1 MFPAD
6 PIKPPMPHTEPTE
19 ASAKSA
25 RWAQHFEKVGIP
37 AMGVLLLLGAVL
49 LGWYTLDTADKVV
62 RGYARDAIAH
72 QAQDIT
78 HFRNFYSA
86 EIVKRAQNAGVTIT
100 DNYKDVPHALPLPA
114 TFVIDFG
121 QYMRNIEDGTQLSLY
136 SELPFPGRVAERQL
150 DDFQKAALAH
160 LKLHPETPYTGEEVR
175 EGRTY
180 LRYAQADRMQA
191 DCVACHNTYPG
202 SPKTDW
208 QVGDVRGALE
218 VDMPIDHWQ
227 NEASSLLR
235 RSFGLLLVAAFA
247 GLALLWFSLRHLRK
261 TLHSSQ
267 ELAQENQSSNI
278 ALRAEMQR
286 REAMEKG
293 LRESQ
298 AALTLAK
305 ERAESANL
313 LKGEFLANM
322 SHEIRTPMNGI
333 VGMTQLTL
341 QTTLNDTQREYLSL
355 ANHSALHLLS
365 IINDILDFS
374 KIEAGHLSLQP
385 VRMGPSQVLQHTVR
399 SFAAEAHAKGLE
411 VVVSI
416 APDVPNEVLADPV
429 RLRQILTN
437 LMGNAIKF
445 TEQGGLKIRLEPDS
459 ASSDEHVIL
468 KFSIEDTGIGF
479 DPALT
484 EQLFSP
490 FIQADG
496 SITRSFGGTG
506 LGLAITRSLVQ
517 LMGGQISAVG
527 QPGKGA
533 IFSFTFKATVPQALK
548 IQQTPLPPER
558 VKPGRRLKVLI
569 AEDHPINQKL
579 AAILLEKMGNECT
592 LVNDGEKALQ
602 ALSDAHFDI
611 VLMDVMMPHMD
622 GVTALKRLRALEAQG
637 RRRTVVIMVT
647 AHAMTGDRER
657 FLADGADG
665 YVSKPISTHM
675 LEAEISLY
683 I

>member
-1 MFPAD
+1 
-6 PIKPPMPHTEPTE
+6 MPHQDPVQERLH
-19 ASAKSA
+19 SADWA
-25 RWAQHFEKVGIP
+25 RQLEKIGIP
-37 AMGVLLLLGAVL
+37 VMGVLLLLWALL
-49 LGWYTLDTADKVV
+49 LGWYTLNTADKVV
-62 RGYARDAIAH
+62 SGYARDAIAH

-86 EIVKRAQNAGVTIT
+86 EIVKRAQQAGVTIT

-121 QYMRNIEDGTQLSLY
+121 QYMRTVEDGTQLALY

-160 LKLHPETPYTGEEVR
+160 LKLHPDTPYTREEVR

-191 DCVACHNTYPG
+191 NCVACHNTYPG

-235 RSFGLLLVAAFA
+235 RSFGMLLVVAIV
-247 GLALLWFSLRHLRK
+247 GLALVWFSLRQLRK
-261 TLHSSQ
+261 TLHTSQ
-267 ELAQENQSSNI
+267 ALALENQHSNT
-278 ALRAEMQR
+278 ALRAEMRR
-286 REAMEKG
+286 REATEQG

-313 LKGEFLANM
+313 LKGEFLATM

-341 QTTLNDTQREYLSL
+341 QTDLNDTQREYLSL
-355 ANHSALHLLS
+355 ANNSALHLLS

-385 VRMGPSQVLQHTVR
+385 VRMSPAQVLHQTVR
-399 SFAAEAHAKGLE
+399 SLATQAQAKGLE
-411 VVVSI
+411 LGVAV
-416 APDVPNEVLADPV
+416 APDVPPEVLADPV

-437 LMGNAIKF
+437 LIGNAIKF
-445 TEQGGLKIRLEPDS
+445 TEQGTVHIHLTREAHVGEVS
-459 ASSDEHVIL
+459 AVL
-468 KFSIEDTGIGF
+468 KFRIQDTGIGF
-479 DPALT
+479 DPAQT

-490 FIQADG
+490 FIQGDG

-517 LMGGQISAVG
+517 LMGGHISAVS
-527 QPGKGA
+527 QPDLGA
-533 IFSFTFKATVPQALK
+533 TFSFTITATVPE
-548 IQQTPLPPER
+548 PLDELPAPMP
-558 VKPGRRLKVLI
+558 VGMATPGRRLKVLI

-579 AAILLEKMGNECT
+579 AAILLGQMGHDCV
-592 LVNDGEKALQ
+592 LVDDGDKALE
-602 ALSDAHFDI
+602 ALAQDSFDM

-622 GVTALKRLRALEAQG
+622 GLTALKALRAMEAQG
-637 RRRTVVIMVT
+637 RPRTVVIMVT
-647 AHAMTGDRER
+647 AHAMAGDRER
-657 FLADGADG
+657 FMAQGADG
-665 YVSKPISTHM
+665 YVSKPISTPM
-675 LEAEISLY
+675 LEAEIALLS
-683 I
+683 

>member
-1 MFPAD
+1 MPKIDSAD
-6 PIKPPMPHTEPTE
+6 
-19 ASAKSA
+19 KSDPSTQ
-25 RWAQHFEKVGIP
+25 RTPQLQRVGIP
-37 AMGVLLLLGAVL
+37 AVAALLLLWIL
-49 LGWYTLDTADKVV
+49 FLGWYTLDTANQVV
-62 RGYARDAIAH
+62 RGFAREAIEH
-72 QAQDIT
+72 QAQDVT

-86 EIVKRAQNAGVTIT
+86 EIVQRAQQAGVTIT
-100 DNYKDVPHALPLPA
+100 DNYKDLPHALPLPA

-121 QYMRNIEDGTQLSLY
+121 QYMRKMEDGTHLALY
-136 SELPFPGRVAERQL
+136 SELPFPGRVAERHL

-160 LKLHPETPYTGEEVR
+160 LKLHPETPYTREEVR

-191 DCVACHNTYPG
+191 NCVACHNTYPG

-218 VDMPIDHWQ
+218 VAMPIDHWQ
-227 NEASSLLR
+227 NEASTLLR
-235 RSFGLLLVAAFA
+235 RSFGMLVAAAIA
-247 GLALLWFSLRHLRK
+247 GLALVWFSLRQLRK
-261 TLHSSQ
+261 TLHKSQ
-267 ELAQENQSSNI
+267 VVSQKNRHSNR
-278 ALRAEMQR
+278 ALRAEMQQ
-286 REAMEKG
+286 REAMEQG

-341 QTTLNDTQREYLSL
+341 QTALNDTQREYLTL
-355 ANHSALHLLS
+355 ANNSALHLLS

-374 KIEAGHLSLQP
+374 KIEAGYLSLQP
-385 VRMGPSQVLQHTVR
+385 VRMGPAQILERTLS
-399 SFAAEAHAKGLE
+399 SFAAEVQTKGLE
-411 VVVSI
+411 VQVYIGS
-416 APDVPNEVLADPV
+416 DVPGEVMADPV

-437 LMGNAIKF
+437 LIGNAIKF
-445 TEQGGLKIRLEPDS
+445 TTKGGLHIRLERDA
-459 ASSDEHVIL
+459 ASTDANAIL
-468 KFSIEDTGIGF
+468 KFSIADSGIGF
-479 DPALT
+479 DPAKT

-517 LMGGQISAVG
+517 LMGGEISAMG
-527 QPGKGA
+527 QLGQGA
-533 IFSFTFKATVPQALK
+533 TFSFTMKAAVPEALQLTAPPQATGPA
-548 IQQTPLPPER
+548 TPT
-558 VKPGRRLKVLI
+558 RRLKVLI

-579 AAILLEKMGNECT
+579 ASILLAQMGHACV
-592 LVNDGEKALQ
+592 LVDDGEKALE
-602 ALSDAHFDI
+602 ALEKEAFDV

-622 GVTALKRLRALEAQG
+622 GVTALKRLRELEAQG
-637 RRRTVVIMVT
+637 RPRSVVIMVT

-665 YVSKPISTHM
+665 YVSKPISTAM
-675 LEAEISLY
+675 LEAEISHLT
-683 I
+683 

>member
-1 MFPAD
+1 MPTLAPAQKS
-6 PIKPPMPHTEPTE
+6 KPNNRRTEQLQ
-19 ASAKSA
+19 
-25 RWAQHFEKVGIP
+25 RVGIP
-37 AMGVLLLLGAVL
+37 AVGVLLLLWVLL
-49 LGWYTLDTADKVV
+49 LGWYTLDTADQVV
-62 RGYARDAIAH
+62 RGFAREAIEH
-72 QAQDIT
+72 QAQNIT

-86 EIVKRAQNAGVTIT
+86 EIVKRAQNAGLTVT
-100 DNYKDVPHALPLPA
+100 DNYKDLPHALPLPA

-121 QYMRNIEDGTQLSLY
+121 QYMRKVEDGTHLALY
-136 SELPFPGRVAERQL
+136 SDLPFPGRVAERHL

-160 LKLHPETPYTGEEVR
+160 LKLHPETPYTREEVR

-191 DCVACHNTYPG
+191 NCVACHNTYPG

-218 VDMPIDHWQ
+218 VAMPIDHWQ
-227 NEASSLLR
+227 NEASTLLR
-235 RSFGLLLVAAFA
+235 RSFGMLVAAAIA
-247 GLALLWFSLRHLRK
+247 GLALVWFSLRQLRK
-261 TLHSSQ
+261 TLNTSQAVSQKNQHS
-267 ELAQENQSSNI
+267 NR
-278 ALRAEMQR
+278 ALRAEMQQ
-286 REAMEKG
+286 REAMEQG

-341 QTTLNDTQREYLSL
+341 QTELNDTQREYLTL
-355 ANHSALHLLS
+355 ANNSALHLLS

-385 VRMGPSQVLQHTVR
+385 VRMGPALVLQNTLR
-399 SFAAEAHAKGLE
+399 SFAAEIQAKGLE
-411 VVVSI
+411 VQMHI
-416 APDVPNEVLADPV
+416 GPDVPGEVMADPV

-437 LMGNAIKF
+437 LIGNAIKF
-445 TEQGGLKIRLEPDS
+445 TARGGLRIGLELNA
-459 ASSDEHVIL
+459 ASNGAEVVL
-468 KFSIEDTGIGF
+468 KFTIADSGIGF
-479 DPALT
+479 DPAKT

-506 LGLAITRSLVQ
+506 LGLAITRSLVE
-517 LMGGQISAVG
+517 LMGGQVSALS
-527 QPGKGA
+527 QPGQGA
-533 IFSFTFKATVPQALK
+533 TFSFTVMASVPNTQPQPLAGALTVPAAAA
-548 IQQTPLPPER
+548 R
-558 VKPGRRLKVLI
+558 CLKVLI

-579 AAILLEKMGNECT
+579 AAILLKQMGHECV
-592 LVNDGEKALQ
+592 LVDDGEKALQ
-602 ALSDAHFDI
+602 ALAASHFDL
-611 VLMDVMMPHMD
+611 VLMDVMMPNMD
-622 GVTALKRLRALEAQG
+622 GITALKHLRELEAQG
-637 RRRTVVIMVT
+637 RPRCAVIMVT

-665 YVSKPISTHM
+665 YVSKPISTSM
-675 LEAEISLY
+675 LEAEIAHLT
-683 I
+683 

>member
-1 MFPAD
+1 
-6 PIKPPMPHTEPTE
+6 MPDTDSPRKMSKN
-19 ASAKSA
+19 APWA
-25 RWAQHFEKVGIP
+25 RHLEKIGIP
-37 AMGVLLLLGAVL
+37 AIGVLLLLWALL
-49 LGWYTLDTADKVV
+49 LGWYTLNTADKVV
-62 RGYARDAIAH
+62 SGYARDAIAH

-86 EIVKRAQNAGVTIT
+86 EIVKRAMKAGISIT

-121 QYMRNIEDGTQLSLY
+121 QYMRTVEDGTQLALY

-160 LKLHPETPYTGEEVR
+160 LKRHPDTPYTREEVR

-191 DCVACHNTYPG
+191 NCVACHNTYPG

-208 QVGDVRGALE
+208 KVGDVRGALE

-227 NEASSLLR
+227 NEASTLLR
-235 RSFGLLLVAAFA
+235 RSFGMLLVVAIAGFA
-247 GLALLWFSLRHLRK
+247 LVWFSLRQLRK
-261 TLHSSQ
+261 ALNTSQ
-267 ELAQENQSSNI
+267 ALAQANQHSNT

-286 REAMEKG
+286 REITEQG

-313 LKGEFLANM
+313 LKGEFLATM

-341 QTTLNDTQREYLSL
+341 QTELNAIQREYLSL
-355 ANHSALHLLS
+355 ANNSALHLLS

-374 KIEAGHLSLQP
+374 KIEAGHFSLQP
-385 VRMGPSQVLQHTVR
+385 LRMSPTQVLQQTVR
-399 SFAAEAHAKGLE
+399 SFATQAQAKGLNLSLDVE
-411 VVVSI
+411 
-416 APDVPNEVLADPV
+416 PDVPLEVLADPV

-437 LMGNAIKF
+437 LIGNAIKF
-445 TEQGGLKIRLEPDS
+445 TEHGKVHILLTRETNTSEDH
-459 ASSDEHVIL
+459 AVL
-468 KFSIEDTGIGF
+468 KFRIQDTGIGF
-479 DPALT
+479 DPAQT

-490 FIQADG
+490 FIQGDG

-517 LMGGQISAVG
+517 LMGGHISAVSE
-527 QPGKGA
+527 PDLGA
-533 IFSFTFKATVPQALK
+533 TFSFTITAAVPAPLDELPAP
-548 IQQTPLPPER
+548 TPVGLAA
-558 VKPGRRLKVLI
+558 PGRRLKVLI

-579 AAILLEKMGNECT
+579 AAILLAQMGHDCV
-592 LVNDGEKALQ
+592 LADDGEKALQ
-602 ALSDAHFDI
+602 ALAQDRFDM

-622 GVTALKRLRALEAQG
+622 GLTALKALRALEAQG
-637 RRRTVVIMVT
+637 RPRTVVIMVT
-647 AHAMTGDRER
+647 AHAMAGDRER
-657 FLADGADG
+657 FMAHGADG
-665 YVSKPISTHM
+665 YVSKPISTPM
-675 LEAEISLY
+675 LQAEIALLS
-683 I
+683 

>member
-1 MFPAD
+1 
-6 PIKPPMPHTEPTE
+6 MPHTDPSE
-19 ASAKSA
+19 ASANSA
-25 RWAQHFEKVGIP
+25 RWAQRLEKVGIP
-37 AMGVLLLLGAVL
+37 AMGVLLLLWAVL
-49 LGWYTLDTADKVV
+49 LGWYTLDTADQVV

-86 EIVKRAQNAGVTIT
+86 EIVKRAQQAGVTIT

-121 QYMRNIEDGTQLSLY
+121 QYMRTVEDGTQLALY

-160 LKLHPETPYTGEEVR
+160 LKQHPETPYTREEVR
-175 EGRTY
+175 DGRTF

-191 DCVACHNTYPG
+191 NCVACHNTYPG

-208 QVGDVRGALE
+208 KVGDVRGALE
-218 VDMPIDHWQ
+218 VNMPIDHWQ
-227 NEASSLLR
+227 NEASTLLR
-235 RSFGLLLVAAFA
+235 RSFGMLLVVAIA
-247 GLALLWFSLRHLRK
+247 GLALVWFSLHQLRK
-261 TLHSSQ
+261 TLHTSQ
-267 ELAQENQSSNI
+267 ALALENQHSNS
-278 ALRAEMQR
+278 ALRAEMLR
-286 REAMEKG
+286 REATEQG

-313 LKGEFLANM
+313 LKGEFLATM

-341 QTTLNDTQREYLSL
+341 QTALNETQREYLSL
-355 ANHSALHLLS
+355 ANNSALHLLS

-385 VRMGPSQVLQHTVR
+385 LRMSPAQVLQHTVR
-399 SFAAEAHAKGLE
+399 SLTTQAQAKGLAIHMQVE
-411 VVVSI
+411 
-416 APDVPNEVLADPV
+416 PDVPHEVMADPV

-437 LMGNAIKF
+437 LIGNAIKF
-445 TEQGGLKIRLEPDS
+445 TEQGNVTIHLACEGHANATSK
-459 ASSDEHVIL
+459 VL
-468 KFSIEDTGIGF
+468 KFSIQDTGIGF
-479 DPALT
+479 DPAQT

-490 FIQADG
+490 FIQGDG

-517 LMGGQISAVG
+517 LMGGQISATSHPG
-527 QPGKGA
+527 QGA
-533 IFSFTFKATVPQALK
+533 QFQFTIMATVAEPTVEVEAPTSNVLAA
-548 IQQTPLPPER
+548 
-558 VKPGRRLKVLI
+558 PGRRLKVLI

-579 AAILLEKMGNECT
+579 AAILLGQMGHDCV
-592 LVNDGEKALQ
+592 LVDDGEKALE
-602 ALSDAHFDI
+602 ALAQDRFDM

-622 GVTALKRLRALEAQG
+622 GITALKELRRLEAQG
-637 RRRTVVIMVT
+637 HPRTVVIMVT
-647 AHAMTGDRER
+647 AHAMAGDRER
-657 FLADGADG
+657 FMAQGADG
-665 YVSKPISTHM
+665 YVSKPISTQM
-675 LEAEISLY
+675 LEAEIALLS
-683 I
+683 

>member
-1 MFPAD
+1 
-6 PIKPPMPHTEPTE
+6 MPNSKKTTHQATTDE
-19 ASAKSA
+19 ATAHA
-25 RWAQHFEKVGIP
+25 NPWVQRLVKVGIP
-37 AMGVLLLLGAVL
+37 VMGMLLLIWAVL
-49 LGWYTLDTADKVV
+49 LGWYTLETADKVV
-62 RGYARDAIAH
+62 RGYARDAIEH

-86 EIVKRAQNAGVTIT
+86 EIVSRAIKAGVTVT
-100 DNYKDVPHALPLPA
+100 DAYKDVPHALPLPA

-121 QYMRNIEDGTQLSLY
+121 QYMRKIEDGTHLSLY

-150 DDFQKAALAH
+150 DDFQKAALVH
-160 LKLHPETPYTGEEVR
+160 LKQHPETPFTREEVR
-175 EGRTY
+175 EGKTF

-191 DCVACHNTYPG
+191 NCVACHNSYPG

-208 QVGDVRGALE
+208 KVGDVRGALE

-227 NEASSLLR
+227 NEASTLLR
-235 RSFGLLLVAAFA
+235 RSFGMLVLVAIA
-247 GLALLWFSLRHLRK
+247 GLTLVWFSLGQLRK
-261 TLHSSQ
+261 TLHTARQ
-267 ELAQENQSSNI
+267 LAHRNQQSNI
-278 ALRAEMQR
+278 ALRAEMKQ
-286 REAMEKG
+286 REAMEQG

-341 QTTLNDTQREYLSL
+341 QTALNDTQREYLTL
-355 ANHSALHLLS
+355 ANNSASHLLS

-385 VRMGPSQVLQHTVR
+385 VRMGPGQVLQHTLR
-399 SFAAEAHAKGLE
+399 SFAAEAKAKGLQIDLT
-411 VVVSI
+411 I
-416 APDVPNEVLADPV
+416 ASDVPEEVMADPV

-437 LMGNAIKF
+437 LIGNAIKF
-445 TEQGGLKIRLEPDS
+445 TEHGRIDIQLQRDA
-459 ASSDEHVIL
+459 ASTPSQAVL
-468 KFSIEDTGIGF
+468 KFSIQDTGIGF
-479 DPALT
+479 DPAKT

-517 LMGGQISAVG
+517 LMGGHISAFST
-527 QPGKGA
+527 PGAGST
-533 IFSFTFKATVPQALK
+533 FSFTIKAPVPVALA
-548 IQQTPLPPER
+548 LPPSPNPTSDAGLHR
-558 VKPGRRLKVLI
+558 TLRVLI

-579 AAILLEKMGNECT
+579 AAILLERMGHECV
-592 LVNDGEKALQ
+592 LVSDGEKALE
-602 ALSDAHFDI
+602 ALDQAHFDV
-611 VLMDVMMPHMD
+611 VLMDVMMPNMD
-622 GVTALKRLRALEAQG
+622 GVTAVKHLREMEAQG
-637 RRRTVVIMVT
+637 RPRSVVIMVT

-657 FLADGADG
+657 FLDAGADG
-665 YVSKPISTHM
+665 YVSKPISAKV
-675 LEAEISLY
+675 LEDEIARLT
-683 I
+683 

>member
-1 MFPAD
+1 MPQTD
-6 PIKPPMPHTEPTE
+6 PTRTKE
-19 ASAKSA
+19 KSA
-25 RWAQHFEKVGIP
+25 PWVRQLEKIGIP
-37 AMGVLLLLGAVL
+37 AMGVLLLLWALL
-49 LGWYTLDTADKVV
+49 LGWYTLNTADKVV
-62 RGYARDAIAH
+62 SGYARDAIAH

-86 EIVKRAQNAGVTIT
+86 EIVKRAMKAGVTIT

-121 QYMRNIEDGTQLSLY
+121 QYMRTVEDGTQLSLY

-160 LKLHPETPYTGEEVR
+160 LKLHPDTPYTREEVR

-191 DCVACHNTYPG
+191 NCVACHNTYPG

-218 VDMPIDHWQ
+218 VNMPIDHWQ

-235 RSFGLLLVAAFA
+235 RSFGLLLVMAVAGFA
-247 GLALLWFSLRHLRK
+247 LVWFSLRQLRK
-261 TLHSSQ
+261 ALNTSQ
-267 ELAQENQSSNI
+267 ALAQANQHSNT
-278 ALRAEMQR
+278 ALRAEMRR
-286 REAMEKG
+286 REVTEQG

-313 LKGEFLANM
+313 LKGEFLATM

-333 VGMTQLTL
+333 VGMTQLAL
-341 QTTLNDTQREYLSL
+341 QTDLNDIQREYLSL
-355 ANHSALHLLS
+355 ANNSALHLLS

-374 KIEAGHLSLQP
+374 KIEAGHFSLHP
-385 VRMGPSQVLQHTVR
+385 LRMSPAQVLRHTVR
-399 SFAAEAHAKGLE
+399 SFATQAQAKGLDLSLDVE
-411 VVVSI
+411 
-416 APDVPNEVLADPV
+416 PDVPHEIMADPV

-437 LMGNAIKF
+437 LIGNAIKF
-445 TEQGGLKIRLEPDS
+445 TAHGKVHIQLTREADAS
-459 ASSDEHVIL
+459 AASVVL
-468 KFSIEDTGIGF
+468 KFRIQDTGIGF
-479 DPALT
+479 DPAQT

-490 FIQADG
+490 FIQGDG

-517 LMGGQISAVG
+517 LMGGHISAVS
-527 QPGKGA
+527 QPDLGA
-533 IFSFTFKATVPQALK
+533 TFSFTITATVPE
-548 IQQTPLPPER
+548 PLDESPAPMPVR
-558 VKPGRRLKVLI
+558 LAAPGRRLKVLI

-579 AAILLEKMGNECT
+579 AAILLAQMGHDCV
-592 LVNDGEKALQ
+592 LVDDGDTALQ
-602 ALSDAHFDI
+602 ALAHDRFDM

-622 GVTALKRLRALEAQG
+622 GITALKALRALEAQG
-637 RRRTVVIMVT
+637 RPRTVVIMVT
-647 AHAMTGDRER
+647 AHAMAGDRER
-657 FLADGADG
+657 FMAHGADG
-665 YVSKPISTHM
+665 YVSKPISTAM
-675 LEAEISLY
+675 LEAEIAHLS
-683 I
+683 

>member
-1 MFPAD
+1 
-6 PIKPPMPHTEPTE
+6 MPGDTAHPVSESMPKTNQTT
-19 ASAKSA
+19 ARSKSA
-25 RWAQHFEKVGIP
+25 RWAQHLEKFGIP
-37 AMGVLLLLGAVL
+37 VMGVLLLLWALL

-62 RGYARDAIAH
+62 RGYARDAIEH
-72 QAQDIT
+72 QAQNIT

-86 EIVKRAQNAGVTIT
+86 EIVKRAQNGGMVIT
-100 DNYKDVPHALPLPA
+100 DHYKDVPHALPLPA

-121 QYMRNIEDGTQLSLY
+121 QYMRKIEDSTYLALY

-160 LKLHPETPYTGEEVR
+160 LKLHPETPYTREEVR

-191 DCVACHNTYPG
+191 NCVACHNTYPG

-235 RSFGLLLVAAFA
+235 KSFGMLLVVAFA
-247 GLALLWFSLRHLRK
+247 GLALVWFSLSQLRK
-261 TLHSSQ
+261 TLHTSQ
-267 ELAQENQSSNI
+267 ELALENQSSNI
-278 ALRAEMQR
+278 ALRTEMQR

-293 LRESQ
+293 LLESQ

-341 QTTLNDTQREYLSL
+341 QTKLDDTQREYLSL

-385 VRMGPSQVLQHTVR
+385 ERMGPAQVLNHTLR

-411 VVVSI
+411 VAVSI
-416 APDVPNEVLADPV
+416 APDVPNEIMADPV

-437 LMGNAIKF
+437 LMGNAIK
-445 TEQGGLKIRLEPDS
+445 LSLIHISEP
-459 ASSDEHVIL
+459 
-468 KFSIEDTGIGF
+468 
-479 DPALT
+479 
-484 EQLFSP
+484 
-490 FIQADG
+490 
-496 SITRSFGGTG
+496 TR
-506 LGLAITRSLVQ
+506 
-517 LMGGQISAVG
+517 
-527 QPGKGA
+527 P
-533 IFSFTFKATVPQALK
+533 
-548 IQQTPLPPER
+548 
-558 VKPGRRLKVLI
+558 
-569 AEDHPINQKL
+569 
-579 AAILLEKMGNECT
+579 
-592 LVNDGEKALQ
+592 
-602 ALSDAHFDI
+602 
-611 VLMDVMMPHMD
+611 
-622 GVTALKRLRALEAQG
+622 
-637 RRRTVVIMVT
+637 
-647 AHAMTGDRER
+647 
-657 FLADGADG
+657 
-665 YVSKPISTHM
+665 Y
-675 LEAEISLY
+675 
-683 I
+683 